1 MVPVEG
7 RVMPL
12 RKTRILLG
20 RIGEGQKETQ
30 LNLAKR
36 FGEAGFEVIYTD
48 LQEPE
53 AIVRSA
59 IQESVDHIGMTTL
72 PGYDLRVLSELLLV
86 LKREDALGITVAAG
100 GFLDPED
107 LPKVKE
113 MGVAAFF
120 PRGTPFEALIAWARA
135 HITPADGH
143 SD

>member
-1 MVPVEG
+1 
-7 RVMPL
+7 MPL
-12 RKTRILLG
+12 RRARILLG
-20 RIGEGQKETQ
+20 KIGQGHKETQ

-72 PGYDLRVLSELLLV
+72 PGYDLRVLSELLFL

-100 GFLDPED
+100 GFMDPED

-120 PRGTPFEALIAWARA
+120 PRGTPFEALIAWAST
-135 HITPADGH
+135 HITPAEGQPD
-143 SD
+143 

>member
-1 MVPVEG
+1 
-7 RVMPL
+7 MPL
-12 RKTRILLG
+12 RRARILLG
-20 RIGEGQKETQ
+20 KIGEGHKETQ

-59 IQESVDHIGMTTL
+59 IQESVDHIGITTL
-72 PGYDLRVLSELLLV
+72 PGYDLRVLSGLILV
-86 LKREDALGITVAAG
+86 LKREDARAITVAAG
-100 GFLDPED
+100 GFMDPED
-107 LPKVKE
+107 IPKVKG

-120 PRGTPFEALIAWARA
+120 PKGTPFEALIDWARA
-135 HITPADGH
+135 HITPSKGQ

>member
-1 MVPVEG
+1 MVSIG
-7 RVMPL
+7 GNIML
-12 RKTRILLG
+12 FRKARILLG
-20 RIGEGQKETQ
+20 RIGEGHKETQ

-48 LQEPE
+48 LQDPE

-86 LKREDALGITVAAG
+86 LKREDAQGITVAAG
-100 GFLDPED
+100 GFMDPQDLD
-107 LPKVKE
+107 KVKQLGIE
-113 MGVAAFF
+113 AFF

-135 HITPADGH
+135 HIAPSKVQ